1 MSDLLNELLGSDNAA
16 VVDFAKEAND
26 FKNMF
31 EDKQISASEYKE
43 LLRDLEHS
51 KAIAAAAGDLET
63 KTKLNE
69 LVEGLINI
77 AALVV

>member
-1 MSDLLNELLGSDNAA
+1 MNDLLNELLDSDNAA

-31 EDKQISASEYKE
+31 EDKQISAGEYKE

-51 KAIAAAAGDLET
+51 KAITAAAGDLET
-63 KTKLNE
+63 KTKLNK

-77 AALVV
+77 AVLVI

>member
-1 MSDLLNELLGSDNAA
+1 MNDLLNELLDSDNAA

-31 EDKQISASEYKE
+31 EDKQISAGEYKE

-51 KAIAAAAGDLET
+51 KAITAAAGNLET

-77 AALVV
+77 AVLVI

>member
-1 MSDLLNELLGSDNAA
+1 MNDLLNELLSSDNAA

-31 EDKQISASEYKE
+31 EAKQISAGEYKE

-51 KAIAAAAGDLET
+51 KAITAAAGDLET

-69 LVEGLINI
+69 LVEGLIYI
-77 AALVV
+77 AVLVV

>member
-1 MSDLLNELLGSDNAA
+1 MNDLLNELLGSDNAA

-31 EDKQISASEYKE
+31 EAKQISASEYKE

-51 KAIAAAAGDLET
+51 KAISAAAGDLET

-69 LVEGLINI
+69 LVENLINV
-77 AALVV
+77 ASLVA

>member
-1 MSDLLNELLGSDNAA
+1 MSDILNELLGSDNAA
-16 VVDFAKEAND
+16 VADFAKEAND

-31 EDKQISASEYKE
+31 EAKQISVSEYKE

-63 KTKLNE
+63 KSKLNE
-69 LVEGLINI
+69 LVENLINI
-77 AALVV
+77 ALLVA

>member
-1 MSDLLNELLGSDNAA
+1 
-16 VVDFAKEAND
+16 
-26 FKNMF
+26 MF
-31 EDKQISASEYKE
+31 EAKQISASEYKE

-69 LVEGLINI
+69 LVENLINV
-77 AALVV
+77 ASLVA